1 MSLTVPAVVN
11 LTAVKPLKTACYDN
25 NLVNSQGIFLGDKPL
40 KFALPLLLLEVSMIF
55 FLTHAVHYLLKH
67 LGQCRIVSQM
77 LTGIL
82 LGPSVLGQC
91 VEFRKTVF
99 PERATYILENLSLI
113 SLILFLFS
121 CGIKTDLGLLKKPG
135 RRAIIIGAAGAIL
148 PSILSL
154 GLFYGFNHAFP
165 KDLRQS
171 TLVFDL
177 ATRLSLSSFP
187 VIAEA
192 LSELHL
198 LNTELGR
205 IAMSA
210 SLITDVCSWFLL
222 AAFLAST
229 LIIKA
234 SNPTTA
240 VEIVISF
247 LAFTLFIV
255 LIGRPVTI
263 WITKKRTPAGELL
276 GEGYFIGMLMAALL
290 AALVTEM
297 IGFKYILGPF
307 MLGLALPGGM
317 PLGVTMTER
326 LDSFFTAMY
335 LPVYVVLAG
344 YRTDF
349 KELKSFSGWGV
360 LELVVVLCCVGKMV
374 GSVAGSLY
382 VEMPMRDAISLGLIL
397 NIKGIIE
404 IAFISN
410 WGDSEKATA
419 AHYSALTAS
428 MMFITA
434 FCSPLIKL
442 LYNPSTRFVAGKRRT
457 IEHAK
462 PNSELRVVACLHSED
477 HVAPLLDLLEAS
489 HPSRDSPI
497 SLTVL
502 HLTELA
508 GRSAPVLRPHK
519 CGRCNSSPP
528 SASDRIANAFRYFEQ
543 QSVPGTI
550 SVHPFVS
557 AAPYATMHND
567 VCGLALSRKARI
579 ILLPFH
585 KHSDGAHE
593 AASHAV
599 REFNSSVL
607 RFAPCSVA
615 ILVDRTLPSGTTC
628 AHTNSLLQRVAVFFL
643 GGPDDREALA
653 YASRIT
659 GCSDIS
665 LTAVRISLRE
675 DESDAPSATK
685 DVNAH
690 DEAMIEEFRLRHIDN
705 ERVVYIEK
713 TVADGEGTAAVI
725 RSICE
730 KFDLLIVGRRKG
742 KESLLTSGLSDWS
755 ECPELGVIG
764 DMLATTDFGGKVSI
778 LVVQQQKRMEGVGE
792 GEEERFLR
800 SGVGGGDVRR
810 GGEEMKN
817 GLIPPPTS

>member
-177 ATRLSLSSFP
+177 ATRLSFSSFP

-229 LIIKA
+229 LIINA

-276 GEGYFIGMLMAALL
+276 GEGYFIGMLMVALL
-290 AALVTEM
+290 SALVTEM

-360 LELVVVLCCVGKMV
+360 LELVVVLCCIGKMV

-462 PNSELRVVACLHSED
+462 PKSELRVVACLHSED

-585 KHSDGAHE
+585 KNSDGGANE
-593 AASHAV
+593 AASNVV

-675 DESDAPSATK
+675 DESDAPSVTK
-685 DVNAH
+685 DVNAR
-690 DEAMIEEFRLRHIDN
+690 DEAMIEEFRQRHIDN

-713 TVADGEGTAAVI
+713 TVADGEGTAVVI

-778 LVVQQQKRMEGVGE
+778 LVVQQQERMEGVGE
-792 GEEERFLR
+792 REEERFLR

-810 GGEEMKN
+810 GGE
-817 GLIPPPTS
+817 GR